1 MALSTY
7 SELQTTIASYLAR
20 NDLTSVIPDFI
31 RLAEQRLGRDLRI
44 RQLLSVST
52 AITTPSDNTVGLPTD
67 FIEMRDI
74 HLDTNPISG
83 LTYMAPNNFY
93 RKARVK
99 EAGKPVNYTVLAA
112 EMQLAP
118 IPDAEYTLQMLY
130 YAKPDPLSVNN
141 QSNVWLAYCP
151 DALLYAALGEAE
163 PYLMNDARLQTWG
176 ALYERAITAISNA
189 DQGSEYS
196 GQPMSMTFN

>member
-7 SELQTTIASYLAR
+7 SELQTTIAQYLAR
-20 NDLTSVIPDFI
+20 SDLNSVIPDFI

-52 AITTPSDNTVGLPTD
+52 AVTTPDDNTVGLPTD

-99 EAGKPVNYTVLAA
+99 EAGKPVNYTILAA

-141 QSNVWLAYCP
+141 PSNVWLANCP
-151 DALLYAALGEAE
+151 DALLYASLGEAE

-176 ALYERAITAISNA
+176 ALYERAVTAISNA